1 MKDPPFCLVC
11 LCAKISA
18 EPPVAPSSVFVKNST
33 SNAVVISWDT
43 SRQSSYVLTGFV
55 VDYKEVL
62 ELWKNAQSVQLDG
75 NATEA
80 VIDGLSPHTRYEIRI
95 AAVNDL
101 GVSPHCAPLL
111 VETDSALPSAGP
123 LEVQAVPR
131 SPQEIFLQWIP
142 PSQETWN
149 GHVQGYKVGHIA
161 CAEMG
166 NGGVT
171 YLDVPVEPTSLAQSA
186 SVKGLRPY
194 TNYCFT
200 VRLVNDVGD
209 GPDSLHT
216 EAATLQDVPGPVRQL
231 KCEPGSSQSLS
242 VSWSPPPESERNGEI
257 IGYRGFYRLTD
268 SDYDVEACK
277 CQKNEASQ
285 IWSRKNLVS
294 TEGCRF
300 RHIRMP
306 TSPDMFL
313 IAAFRCGSL
322 FSHLC
327 VCVLFPVAPEEETVE
342 FPREAGVLLGLR
354 KFSNYS
360 VTLAA
365 VTRAGV
371 GVKAEP
377 LTCSTDEDV
386 PDPPRHVKAAPSSG
400 SAATVA
406 WSAPT
411 EANGVLVGYTVMQFA
426 ATGSRRRPPSSSPNM
441 DGEPAERELRLPAGV
456 VSHELDGLDR
466 RRRYRFCIT
475 AHTRIGQSEPACS
488 APVSPAPKVPAAVL
502 TFGGIVSATA
512 QSDTVLPCQH
522 VGVPSPQV
530 QWELPNGI
538 RVTSSETPSNRL
550 GIMPDGKLV
559 VRDLARNDTGNYT
572 CTASNDQGTDAVSH
586 RLVVKSLPSAP
597 KLHLESVTAT
607 SISVGWTRVDPGNSE
622 MKKFVVNFRKT
633 YGGRWEESSA
643 GKHATSFTVAALDCG
658 TEYQIYVAAVNEIG
672 AGKPSIVLNAVTKGD
687 RPPPATPETI
697 LAVNATSAVLNFKTW
712 QSPEC
717 PIQRFKV
724 QYKAAASNWDWI
736 LVGDSFGPDSYVPIR
751 GLAPGTTYIISLTA
765 FNPAGK
771 TTLLHHFITKSLSGD
786 SVRPAMPSSNEAVSS
801 NDRGLLYQARF
812 WLPLCTVLLAL
823 VSVVAGV
830 TYCVR
835 ARRLHRL
842 GMQLQLVHDDLNAK
856 HGPAPGSGHHHLQVN
871 RSDIRGSFS
880 QGKVAK
886 AEPQSPAYVPAH
898 LGNLG
903 TTNDDVYP
911 YATYHEIMQHQS
923 TDFNKLLSEAP
934 PPPRCLIHPPEAL
947 KMSQMMVS
955 PVPQGKL
962 TNTYVTEAVA
972 VAGNKRHG
980 GNNNKR
986 HSRHQ
991 QQQQQQQ
998 PRGRKRTSTNMPE
1011 EQLED
1016 VLMEQDKMLF
1026 RRHSQPASESPSS
1039 DSSGPECLVDNESE
1053 LSATL
1058 SRIQCSRPGN
1068 TGRPHRPKSMAFQQ
1082 QQHQKY
1088 PAC

>member
-1 MKDPPFCLVC
+1 MELHKYGLGKTSCQQKAVDFDIFVC
-11 LCAKISA
+11 QLPLMFSSSLLC
-18 EPPVAPSSVFVKNST
+18 
-33 SNAVVISWDT
+33 VV
-43 SRQSSYVLTGFV
+43 
-55 VDYKEVL
+55 
-62 ELWKNAQSVQLDG
+62 
-75 NATEA
+75 
-80 VIDGLSPHTRYEIRI
+80 
-95 AAVNDL
+95 
-101 GVSPHCAPLL
+101 
-111 VETDSALPSAGP
+111 
-123 LEVQAVPR
+123 VP
-131 SPQEIFLQWIP
+131 
-142 PSQETWN
+142 
-149 GHVQGYKVGHIA
+149 Y
-161 CAEMG
+161 
-166 NGGVT
+166 
-171 YLDVPVEPTSLAQSA
+171 
-186 SVKGLRPY
+186 
-194 TNYCFT
+194 
-200 VRLVNDVGD
+200 
-209 GPDSLHT
+209 
-216 EAATLQDVPGPVRQL
+216 
-231 KCEPGSSQSLS
+231 
-242 VSWSPPPESERNGEI
+242 
-257 IGYRGFYRLTD
+257 
-268 SDYDVEACK
+268 
-277 CQKNEASQ
+277 
-285 IWSRKNLVS
+285 
-294 TEGCRF
+294 
-300 RHIRMP
+300 
-306 TSPDMFL
+306 FL
-313 IAAFRCGSL
+313 IV
-322 FSHLC
+322 C

-377 LTCSTDEDV
+377 LTCSTDED
-386 PDPPRHVKAAPSSG
+386 
-400 SAATVA
+400 
-406 WSAPT
+406 
-411 EANGVLVGYTVMQFA
+411 
-426 ATGSRRRPPSSSPNM
+426 
-441 DGEPAERELRLPAGV
+441 
-456 VSHELDGLDR
+456 
-466 RRRYRFCIT
+466 
-475 AHTRIGQSEPACS
+475 
-488 APVSPAPKVPAAVL
+488 VPAAVL

-559 VRDLARNDTGNYT
+559 IRDLARNDTGNYT

-586 RLVVKSLPSAP
+586 RLVVKC
-597 KLHLESVTAT
+597 
-607 SISVGWTRVDPGNSE
+607 
-622 MKKFVVNFRKT
+622 
-633 YGGRWEESSA
+633 
-643 GKHATSFTVAALDCG
+643 TVAIRAQVAPRVRHRHQHLGRLDPRG
-658 TEYQIYVAAVNEIG
+658 PGQLGNEKVRG
-672 AGKPSIVLNAVTKGD
+672 EL
-687 RPPPATPETI
+687 PENLRRSLGRELGWQTRQI

-980 GNNNKR
+980 GNNKR
-986 HSRHQ
+986 HSRH

-1011 EQLED
+1011 EQLDD

-1058 SRIQCSRPGN
+1058 GRIQCSRPG
-1068 TGRPHRPKSMAFQQ
+1068 SF
-1082 QQHQKY
+1082 
-1088 PAC
+1088 